1 MTKVLALVRA
11 GWLTASSYRLSL
23 LLSVGSLLLMVVPL
37 YFVAGALQ
45 PVMADS
51 IASQGGEYF
60 AFLVLGMMVL
70 TLLTTAVTA
79 LPGAVGSSIANGTL
93 EAMLTTRVRLPEL
106 LVGMMGYPLIWT
118 GVRAGLL
125 LAAGLA
131 LGVHLAWE
139 RSLAGLLILGLIVL
153 AHIPFGLIAASGV
166 LAFRTTGSIPQAV
179 LALSGLL
186 GGVYYPTHVI
196 PSWLE
201 SVSGAIPLT
210 YGLRALRRT
219 MLEGES
225 LAGVLPDLAVLCGLA
240 ALLYALSLWLLHR
253 ALRYSRRVGSLALY

>member
-45 PVMADS
+45 PVMAES

-70 TLLTTAVTA
+70 TLLTTAVNA
-79 LPGAVGSSIANGTL
+79 LPGAIGSSIANGTL

-106 LVGMMGYPLIWT
+106 LAGMMGYPLIWT
-118 GVRAGLL
+118 GARATLL

-219 MLEGES
+219 MLEGET
-225 LAGVLPDLAVLCGLA
+225 LAGVFPDLAVLCGLA
-240 ALLYALSLWLLHR
+240 VLLYAVSLWLLHR